1 MACYDVSAGQS
12 LCAQFL
18 PSLYP
23 VVGSR
28 SSLLADYSADKQS
41 RRFSWQEAELDLMQ
55 VVNQALVP
63 LFARPCKASSSLEKS
78 ESSLLLATE
87 CGHSICER
95 GLNLLSLPQ

>member
-1 MACYDVSAGQS
+1 
-12 LCAQFL
+12 
-18 PSLYP
+18 
-23 VVGSR
+23 
-28 SSLLADYSADKQS
+28 
-41 RRFSWQEAELDLMQ
+41 MQ